1 MKSTRGLQLSSKQ
14 KEPTDEEKM
23 NSVVMEIRIL
33 EGTLNEL
40 SARQNMLER
49 ALIESRAALDAIKG
63 LGEGKVTEVLT
74 QIGGGAMV
82 RSPPPSTEK
91 VLVNVGANVVIE
103 KPREEAVA
111 MLESRSRDVEASVL
125 SIQSQRN
132 EIAER
137 LEVDRQ
143 YLQSLLSQAQQS

>member
-1 MKSTRGLQLSSKQ
+1 MSSKQ
-14 KEPTDEEKM
+14 KEPTEEEKM

-74 QIGGGAMV
+74 QIGGGAMI
-82 RSPPPSTEK
+82 RSPPPTTEK
-91 VLVNVGANVVIE
+91 VFVNVGANVVIE
-103 KPREEAVA
+103 KSREEAVA

-143 YLQSLLSQAQQS
+143 YLQSLVSQAQQS